1 MKIRGQAAADDG
13 FEKNVAEKMPKVK
26 KEEEFSPP
34 PLEVEVQRLKEEPQ
48 EGIQEVGSVR
58 SEGEKEVFSEPPK
71 VARAT
76 DKDLTD
82 KDLDV
87 SRLIEDLHA
96 QLLVLGRTKR
106 ALEMDLASHQTSI
119 HQLAQDNRELRSQVE
134 DLSREV
140 QKLREVQA
148 ESLYLKEENV
158 DALERIQEF
167 QQELRA
173 IEETLE
179 LTTRERD
186 EAQSRIHDLE
196 SQIEQNEILRVKGK
210 LKEREASLF
219 AEENKELRARLEEVL
234 AQNIDLERKYTNMR
248 KSFSEVRESLTL
260 LRDSCKTNYYNLSET
275 PE

>member
-1 MKIRGQAAADDG
+1 MKIRGQAATDDG

-26 KEEEFSPP
+26 REEEFSPP
-34 PLEVEVQRLKEEPQ
+34 PLGVEVQRLEEESQ
-48 EGIQEVGSVR
+48 EGIQEGGSVGSG
-58 SEGEKEVFSEPPK
+58 GEREVFAEPPK
-71 VARAT
+71 VARA
-76 DKDLTD
+76 TD

-87 SRLIEDLHA
+87 SRLIEDLHR

-106 ALEMDLASHQTSI
+106 ALEMDLASHQKSI
-119 HQLAQDNRELRSQVE
+119 HQLALDNRELRSQVE
-134 DLSREV
+134 DLSTEV
-140 QKLREVQA
+140 QELREVQA

-167 QQELRA
+167 QQELKA
-173 IEETLE
+173 IKETLQ

-186 EAQSRIHDLE
+186 EAQTRVHDLE

-219 AEENKELRARLEEVL
+219 AEENKELRARLEEIL
-234 AQNIDLERKYTNMR
+234 AQNIDLERKYATMR

-260 LRDSCKTNYYNLSET
+260 LRDSCKTNYYSLSDI

>member
-1 MKIRGQAAADDG
+1 MKIRGQAATDDG